1 MQMPGPLDYLLWL
14 LSFVLQ
20 VGVVVYSVKLRFLV
34 GYFPLVFFMLASAVV
49 NVGQFVVLH
58 SYGLQSNGMLSQQ
71 YIYFYYY
78 SDSILTV
85 FLYLAVLGL
94 YEHVFR
100 EMQASRY
107 IRGGAAMLLIATAGF
122 SYLVVHKSTD
132 HLTDRF
138 VVQLGQNLYFV
149 GVVLVYV
156 LWGVLLQLRE
166 TRLRILQ
173 LSLSLGVYFSLMA
186 SAYALRHLFS
196 ELMPVFRWIPPV
208 ATILLPLAWL
218 YTFRRV
224 PEEARLATAWVAGE
238 MPRARSASLPEARS
252 S

>member
-1 MQMPGPLDYLLWL
+1 MEMPGPLDYLLWL

-20 VGVVVYSVKLRFLV
+20 VSVVVYSVKLRFLV
-34 GYFPLVFFMLASAVV
+34 RYFPLVFFMLASAVV
-49 NVGQFVVLH
+49 NVAQFIALH
-58 SYGLQSNGMLSQQ
+58 SYGMNSKQ
-71 YIYFYYY
+71 YTYVYYY

-100 EMQASRY
+100 EMQASQY
-107 IRGGAAMLLIATAGF
+107 IRGGAALLLIATAGF

-149 GVVLVYV
+149 GVVLVYL

-166 TRLRILQ
+166 SRLRILQ
-173 LSLSLGVYFSLMA
+173 LALSLGVYFSLMA
-186 SAYALRHLFS
+186 SAYALRHLFPA
-196 ELMPVFRWIPPV
+196 LMPVFRWIPPL
-208 ATILLPLAWL
+208 ATALLPLAWL

-238 MPRARSASLPEARS
+238 SRPGRGLSLPEARS
-252 S
+252 W